1 MKWVFGRQPP
11 HEPRPDHVVE
21 LAWMPLWKAQLVLHH
36 LWECDIPV
44 TMSED
49 HTAMLRFG
57 SLEPMAHLY
66 VMEERLEAA
75 QTALAELEASSPT
88 LDAGRVSDNVEIDA
102 EIDRGEAAQ

>member
-1 MKWVFGRQPP
+1 
-11 HEPRPDHVVE
+11 
-21 LAWMPLWKAQLVLHH
+21 MPLWRAQLVLHH
-36 LWECDIPV
+36 LWECEIPA

-75 QTALAELEASSPT
+75 QAAMAELEPSSTSEDIESPEV
-88 LDAGRVSDNVEIDA
+88 DSG
-102 EIDRGEAAQ
+102 Q